1 MGRWAGISA
10 CPDVLVGSFGALV
23 ASVESVFMSPFL
35 RKVKTTSGAT
45 AVQVVEKRHGQ
56 RRILEHLGSAHTEAE
71 LAALLQVGRDKLAA
85 NQPALDFDDDSG
97 GRLRSTGV
105 VVEGK
110 SSRLLVEVICS
121 VWDRLGFGRIED
133 ETFFQLVLARL
144 VEPTS
149 KLDSLQ
155 VIEELGITPSHHNT
169 YYKSLQRCAAKEYR
183 EQLAAASVAHVW
195 NQPGR
200 DVSLLLYDV
209 TTLYFEAE
217 KEDGLRKVGFSKE
230 RRVDP
235 QIVVGML
242 VDRLGHLLEI
252 ACFEGNKPE
261 THTIIPVVR
270 ALPGASQ
277 GRGHG
282 RGCGCRD
289 ALRQQPGSHRSSGV
303 AVLHRFPGHPHFARP
318 GQPLPLAWHRLR
330 RWADYRHHH
339 LSPRRPG
346 PPTGEVATRAS
357 LGPRPAQQP

>member
-1 MGRWAGISA
+1 
-10 CPDVLVGSFGALV
+10 VGSFGALV

-230 RRVDP
+230 RRGDP
-235 QIVVGML
+235 PGPVREQIRRSGQGTAE
-242 VDRLGHLLEI
+242 LG
-252 ACFEGNKPE
+252 
-261 THTIIPVVR
+261 TR
-270 ALPGASQ
+270 
-277 GRGHG
+277 
-282 RGCGCRD
+282 
-289 ALRQQPGSHRSSGV
+289 HRVTWHV
-303 AVLHRFPGHPHFARP
+303 AVRTLAAGH
-318 GQPLPLAWHRLR
+318 HRLDHR
-330 RWADYRHHH
+330 GLH
-339 LSPRRPG
+339 
-346 PPTGEVATRAS
+346 
-357 LGPRPAQQP
+357 